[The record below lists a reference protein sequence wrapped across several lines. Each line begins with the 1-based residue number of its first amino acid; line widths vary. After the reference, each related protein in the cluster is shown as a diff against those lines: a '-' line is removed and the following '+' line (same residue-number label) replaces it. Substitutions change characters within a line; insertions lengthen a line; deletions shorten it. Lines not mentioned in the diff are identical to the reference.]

1 MADFAKL
8 TAISILGMILAVT
21 VRRQS
26 PELAILTSLAAGIC
40 ILTASLRYVDTVM
53 RFWED
58 LARSAGMDGRLSGVL
73 MKSVAVALLTQ
84 LGAQICRDGG
94 EGALASKLE
103 LAGSGACIVLV
114 LPMLAQVLET
124 VAELL

>member
-40 ILTASLRYVDTVM
+40 ILIATSLIVIIIASRK
-53 RFWED
+53 R
-58 LARSAGMDGRLSGVL
+58 
-73 MKSVAVALLTQ
+73 K
-84 LGAQICRDGG
+84 
-94 EGALASKLE
+94 K
-103 LAGSGACIVLV
+103 
-114 LPMLAQVLET
+114 
-124 VAELL
+124 